1 MLFLMDIKSI
11 SEKSVCVNPF
21 CAHGKSKAEDKHI
34 QKNLDT
40 SSKTRKKYVRFL
52 SNCVLHLY

>member
-1 MLFLMDIKSI
+1 MDIKSI

-21 CAHGKSKAEDKHI
+21 RAHGKSKAEDKHI

-40 SSKTRKKYVRFL
+40 SSKTRKYQQEEPVRKEERW
-52 SNCVLHLY
+52 